1 LRLDIAGSKTED
13 DTHQLLQMNSKAIKV
28 TEIDSAT
35 TDMIET
41 TERITSISTG
51 YKNIVI
57 GTTEQLQIFVKGR
70 LNTPQLVDLK
80 EHTPNLIKQTDQLF
94 AVVSTSA
101 ILILTYEGRIQVFV
115 PLCLQFHFFL
125 VGE

>member
-1 LRLDIAGSKTED
+1 MRLDIAGSKTED
-13 DTHQLLQMNSKAIKV
+13 DTHQLLQINSKAIKV

-115 PLCLQFHFFL
+115 LLRY
-125 VGE
+125 